1 MSLKV
6 IGSGFGR
13 TGTMSTKL
21 ALEQL
26 GFGPCHHMFEVTGSE
41 AQQGYWKAIANGD
54 KVVWADVFAGFG
66 AQVDW
71 PGAAVW
77 HQTSIA
83 FPQAKV
89 IHTERPADDWW
100 ASFAVTIGKFFAL
113 YKTIPLPPHIAEL
126 VVEMDK
132 LILGGT
138 FGGRIER
145 ASAIA
150 AYRRNNE
157 KVRDIIAK
165 DRLLVYTPAQG
176 WDPLCKFLN
185 VPVPATAFPRSNARD
200 EFWAVFGGEPVEAA
214 KEVGAL

>member
-1 MSLKV
+1 MSLKI

-13 TGTMSTKL
+13 TGTMSTKM
-21 ALEQL
+21 ALTEL
-26 GFGPCHHMFEVTGSE
+26 GFGPCHHMLEVMGSE
-41 AQQGYWKAIANGD
+41 AQQARWKAIANGA
-54 KVVWADVFAGFG
+54 KVVWAEVFAGFT

-77 HQTSIA
+77 QQTSIA

-89 IHTERPADDWW
+89 IHTERPEDDWW
-100 ASFAVTIGKFFAL
+100 ASFSVTIGKFFIL
-113 YKTIPLPPHIAEL
+113 HKTMALPPHIAGL
-126 VVEMDK
+126 MVAMDK
-132 LILGGT
+132 LLIEGI
-138 FGGRIER
+138 FGGKIER

-165 DRLLVYTPAQG
+165 DRLLVFTPAQG

-185 VPVPATAFPRSNARD
+185 VPVPATAFPKSHARD
-200 EFWAVFGGEPVEAA
+200 EFWAHFGGEPVEAA
-214 KEVGAL
+214 EYVGAV